1 MKNTFSF
8 FSQRNVLLSFMLT
21 GFFLLMGMNSSNAQQ
36 SSAAGTNNPN
46 ASIAQSFGVTAYPL
60 GHFNQDEVIPALEG
74 IITPLKPLIG
84 HGASQLQEL
93 TYAYV
98 SKVFGDVQQD
108 IAVEISLLKRLEEV
122 KNSKF
127 LSGTMNQTKNNPTA
141 QLAALYN
148 SVVAELQ

>member
-8 FSQRNVLLSFMLT
+8 FSQRNVLMSFMLT
-21 GFFLLMGMNSSNAQQ
+21 GFFFLMGMNSSNAQL
-36 SSAAGTNNPN
+36 ANAGGTNNPYT
-46 ASIAQSFGVTAYPL
+46 SIAQSFGVAAYPL
-60 GHFNQDEVIPALEG
+60 GHFDQAEVIPALEG

-98 SKVFGDVQQD
+98 SKVFVDVQQD
-108 IAVEISLLKRLEEV
+108 VAVEISLLTRLEEM
-122 KNSKF
+122 KDSKF
-127 LSGTMNQTKNNPTA
+127 LAVPMNQTKFNPTA